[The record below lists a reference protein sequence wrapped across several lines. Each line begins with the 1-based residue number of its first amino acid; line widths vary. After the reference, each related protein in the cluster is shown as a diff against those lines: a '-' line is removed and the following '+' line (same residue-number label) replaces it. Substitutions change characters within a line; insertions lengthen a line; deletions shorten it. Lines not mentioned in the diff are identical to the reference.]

1 MNIDIFS
8 FIQTIY
14 VYIKFKGKVKRFTFA
29 NSSLTMYQIEKTLK
43 NFGVLV
49 YGRKLH
55 SNGDKSFLVKSSQA
69 KWAEQL
75 CFRANFP
82 KLGVDFPENEKYR
95 GVGLPKRQ
103 WEKAGR
109 KGDGFYALADLMAW
123 GGKILGWLK

>member
-29 NSSLTMYQIEKTLK
+29 NSSLTMYQIEKTLR

-55 SNGDKSFLVKSSQA
+55 SNGDKSF
-69 KWAEQL
+69 
-75 CFRANFP
+75 F
-82 KLGVDFPENEKYR
+82 
-95 GVGLPKRQ
+95 
-103 WEKAGR
+103 
-109 KGDGFYALADLMAW
+109 
-123 GGKILGWLK
+123 GKIKPSKVGGAAMF